1 MAIYNKRQRKN
12 VTWIDTREAQPPFN
26 KIVLLF
32 FGEDKNVY
40 FGFYTNGGGWR
51 VLNGCYAAYE
61 KYDVKAFKCAPVY
74 WAYLPD
80 VPNF

>member
-1 MAIYNKRQRKN
+1 MHNKRQRKI
-12 VTWIDTREAQPPFN
+12 VTWIDPREAVPPFN
-26 KIVLLF
+26 KIVLF
-32 FGEDKNVY
+32 YFGSDKNVY

-51 VLNGCYAAYE
+51 ALNGCYAGYE
-61 KYDVKAFKCAPVY
+61 KYDVTALLCFRPVY